1 MAIHVLKS
9 FILRNFT
16 KCRQWEMKCTTQ
28 IHTSDISLSQYTYNL
43 LPFSPHKKLDT
54 ELKMNTISER
64 IKPLDG
70 PVPYL
75 LIIHRSS
82 LFLAAPPQ
90 I

>member
-1 MAIHVLKS
+1 MQTM
-9 FILRNFT
+9 RN
-16 KCRQWEMKCTTQ
+16 EIALQ

-54 ELKMNTISER
+54 ELKMNTINER

-70 PVPYL
+70 AVPYL

>member
-1 MAIHVLKS
+1 MAILKS

-28 IHTSDISLSQYTYNL
+28 IHTSYISLSQYTYNL

-70 PVPYL
+70 AVPYL

>member
-1 MAIHVLKS
+1 MAILKS

-16 KCRQWEMKCTTQ
+16 KCRQWEMKLHYTDTY
-28 IHTSDISLSQYTYNL
+28 IRYSLSQYTYNL

-70 PVPYL
+70 AVPYL

>member
-1 MAIHVLKS
+1 MN
-9 FILRNFT
+9 IL
-16 KCRQWEMKCTTQ
+16 
-28 IHTSDISLSQYTYNL
+28 
-43 LPFSPHKKLDT
+43 
-54 ELKMNTISER
+54 SER

-70 PVPYL
+70 AVPYL